1 MKRTLV
7 LSIALTAG
15 LGSLVVGTAEADVQ
29 RNYDD
34 APSNP
39 LVTPWSRPQAT
50 YLIQDP
56 GLPTLTG
63 DAVHASPQFS
73 NVIYL
78 NNCKQ
83 GGGCQIYP
91 GNNNSTANPPTSS
104 IPDQPSTVQPF
115 AYSDAVWQQVVQC
128 VKATYAPFGVQIV
141 DQRPTSGNYH
151 MAIVAGVPQD
161 VQMQQGVGGV
171 SPFSCG
177 YIPNAVSYSFANI
190 YGGDVDEICWT
201 VAQETAHSW
210 GLDHKYDNKDPM
222 TYLSSGPSRK
232 IFQNAAG
239 PCGEYNARAC
249 QCGGSSMNSFAA
261 ILATFGG
268 STPTP
273 PMVKFN
279 EPVEG
284 ATVLPMFPIKV
295 AVTDDIGVTK
305 GELRID
311 GQLIAT
317 STTMQQG
324 QFVWNAPA
332 SVGQGKHKIAVTGYD
347 VANTATTVEIN
358 VTLGMACT
366 KPADCD
372 KDTDTCVDGRC
383 VLGDGVQGG
392 LGSSC
397 VMNTDCASGQCAN
410 DGQGEQHC
418 VEHCSIAADAC
429 PGGFDCIST
438 GQGDNGVCWPGGDDG
453 GGCSTGGN
461 DAAPGLL
468 LAFGLGAVLVTR
480 RRRR

>member
-15 LGSLVVGTAEADVQ
+15 LGSLVVGNARADVQ

-34 APSNP
+34 APENP
-39 LVTPWSRPQAT
+39 LATPWSRPQPT

-78 NNCKQ
+78 NNCKPN
-83 GGGCQIYP
+83 GCQINP
-91 GNNNSTANPPTSS
+91 GNNNSTANPITST
-104 IPDQPSTVQPF
+104 IPDQPSVVQPF
-115 AYSDAVWQQVVQC
+115 GYSDAVWQQVVQC

-151 MAIVAGVPQD
+151 MAIVAGRPQD
-161 VQMQQGVGGV
+161 VQMQSGVGGV

-210 GLDHKYDNKDPM
+210 GLDHKYDNRDPM

-232 IFQNAAG
+232 TFQNEAG
-239 PCGEYNARAC
+239 PCGEYNARSC
-249 QCGGSSMNSFAA
+249 QCGGSTMNSYDA
-261 ILATFGG
+261 IFKTFGG
-268 STPTP
+268 SVPTP
-273 PMVKFN
+273 PMVKIN
-279 EPVEG
+279 EPADG
-284 ATVLPMFPIKV
+284 ATVLPMFSIKV
-295 AVTDDIGVTK
+295 TATDDIGVTK
-305 GELRID
+305 GELKID

-317 STTMQQG
+317 STKLTQG
-324 QFVWNAPA
+324 QFVWTAPA
-332 SVGQGKHKIAVTGYD
+332 SVGQGKHKISVTGYD
-347 VANTATTVEIN
+347 VANTPTTVEIN
-358 VTLGMACT
+358 VTLGSACEI
-366 KPADCD
+366 PADCD

-383 VLGDGVQGG
+383 VPGNGVQGG

-397 VMNTDCASGQCAN
+397 VMNSDCASGQCAA
-410 DGQGEQHC
+410 DDQGEAHC
-418 VEHCSIAADAC
+418 VELCSIAANAC
-429 PGGFDCIST
+429 PSEFDCIST
-438 GQGDNGVCWPGGDDG
+438 GNGDIGVCWPSPEDG
-453 GGCSTGGN
+453 GGCATSGN
-461 DAAPGLL
+461 SGAPGLL
-468 LAFGLGAVLVTR
+468 LALGVGLAAITR